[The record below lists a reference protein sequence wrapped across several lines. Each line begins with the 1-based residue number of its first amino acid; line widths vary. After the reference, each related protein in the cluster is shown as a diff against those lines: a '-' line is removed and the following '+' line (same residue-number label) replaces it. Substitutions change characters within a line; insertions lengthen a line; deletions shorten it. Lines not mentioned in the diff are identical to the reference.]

1 MAVGAGEGF
10 VVAGVGDDDVAVGSL
25 GNGVNQAL
33 LQVVQAHTEFGLEG
47 FGLVF
52 DTDDGLV
59 VTHRNVGVGDAWL
72 SHQQN
77 DAGTLGGIDGA
88 LDAEILYLVVSMADA
103 GGIDEA
109 EGDVAKLDAVL
120 DGVARGTLNVA
131 DDGAVFAKEGV

>member
-10 VVAGVGDDDVAVGSL
+10 VVAGISDDNVAVGSL
-25 GNGVNQAL
+25 RDGVNQAL
-33 LQVVQAHTEFGLEG
+33 LQVVQTHAELGLEG

-88 LDAEILYLVVSMADA
+88 LDAEILYLVVGMADA